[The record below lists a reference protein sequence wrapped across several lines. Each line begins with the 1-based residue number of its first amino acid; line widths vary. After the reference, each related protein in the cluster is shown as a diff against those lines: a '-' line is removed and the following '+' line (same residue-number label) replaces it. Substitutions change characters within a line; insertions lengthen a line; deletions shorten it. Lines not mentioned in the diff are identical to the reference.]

1 MSVERTGTPTAVA
14 GATAVESRALHRLA
28 VGIAREAAGV
38 ELDDVSVAL
47 GDRRGDL
54 RVTVAVPVTL
64 TRAGGGTLAE
74 RGEALRESLVCRLGE
89 LASRRVGAVEV
100 RFTGV
105 RRPPARRVA

>member
-1 MSVERTGTPTAVA
+1 VSVEQTGAATAVA

-28 VGIAREAAGV
+28 LGTARDAAGV

-64 TRAGGGTLAE
+64 TGTDDAALAE
-74 RGEALRESLVCRLGE
+74 RGEALRTALVRRLGE

-105 RRPPARRVA
+105 RRQQERRVA